1 MGFFSGKT
9 KKITTG
15 GEEIRGVKKETT
27 ALRPLI
33 AQAIEAAKDPFQ
45 IYDVDQRFARL
56 TPEEI
61 EALDIQRDISREAPA
76 GFQDRLD
83 DLVALRE
90 LAATGIS
97 ADDVAA
103 RRKLLEPMTQAQT
116 QAAQRGLQQALKTIG
131 VGAGAGGS

>member
-45 IYDVDQRFARL
+45 EYDVDQRFARL

-61 EALDIQRDISREAPA
+61 EALDIQRDISREVT
-76 GFQDRLD
+76 FR
-83 DLVALRE
+83 
-90 LAATGIS
+90 S
-97 ADDVAA
+97 
-103 RRKLLEPMTQAQT
+103 
-116 QAAQRGLQQALKTIG
+116 
-131 VGAGAGGS
+131 